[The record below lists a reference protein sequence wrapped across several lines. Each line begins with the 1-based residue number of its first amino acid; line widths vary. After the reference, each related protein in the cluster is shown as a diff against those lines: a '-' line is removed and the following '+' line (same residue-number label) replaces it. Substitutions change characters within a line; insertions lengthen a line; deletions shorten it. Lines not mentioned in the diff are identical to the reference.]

1 MSPGGPLAGPLF
13 YAPQGDSWRS
23 PQRQAALSSL
33 PGGEESRIDDQAGH
47 RLVKEAAHDGVGK
60 HLISE
65 VLVLTQP

>member
-13 YAPQGDSWRS
+13 LCASGRQLAIAAAPDRLVIVAGAD
-23 PQRQAALSSL
+23 
-33 PGGEESRIDDQAGH
+33 ESRIDDQAGH
-47 RLVKEAAHDGVGK
+47 RLVEEAAHDGFGK